1 MAYYTVVQGFNMEGI
16 SYMMLFVSVAAQF
29 YMVSLHGQMLIDF
42 VGKTYKIGSISNIP
56 FSEHQNS

>member
-42 VGKTYKIGSISNIP
+42 VGKTCNIGSPSNIP
-56 FSEHQNS
+56 FSEYQNS